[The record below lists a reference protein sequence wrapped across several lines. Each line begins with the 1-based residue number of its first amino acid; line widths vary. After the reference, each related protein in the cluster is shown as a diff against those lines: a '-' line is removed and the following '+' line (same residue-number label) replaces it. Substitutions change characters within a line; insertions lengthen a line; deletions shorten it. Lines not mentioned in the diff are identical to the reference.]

1 MHARSK
7 IWYGIV
13 SYSVSHGY
21 KTECFTPL
29 TYRILF
35 YISVHIERLW
45 LQRQQW
51 AFKNDVEKYSVTHF
65 SSNFSEIVKITNWT
79 NVYFNHKSIVVEF
92 HRITLTPLIFG
103 YCFQNK
109 MLDILKHQVFL
120 TNNIYI
126 YKEEYCLIDACTSIH
141 DIYYKRMFLKNGDY
155 GDYGDYGEYDE
166 NDTKEIYRY
175 VKKNEILAE
184 QEDGSTIDMKTK
196 EYF

>member
-1 MHARSK
+1 
-7 IWYGIV
+7 
-13 SYSVSHGY
+13 
-21 KTECFTPL
+21 
-29 TYRILF
+29 
-35 YISVHIERLW
+35 
-45 LQRQQW
+45 
-51 AFKNDVEKYSVTHF
+51 
-65 SSNFSEIVKITNWT
+65 
-79 NVYFNHKSIVVEF
+79 
-92 HRITLTPLIFG
+92 
-103 YCFQNK
+103 